1 MLPNILVV
9 EDDKPAIVLFEHY
22 LRNIGKIDVANDGE
36 IAIDL
41 INNNS
46 YDLILMDINLRGDMD
61 GLVLTRYLRDK
72 EEFKNI
78 PIIAVTAFGKYY
90 KDNALS
96 AGCNYFLIKPFE
108 KSELL
113 DLVSKALNK

>member
-1 MLPNILVV
+1 MLPKILVV

-22 LRNIGKIDVANDGE
+22 LRDIGLIEVAVDGE
-36 IAIDL
+36 IAVNL

-46 YDLILMDINLRGDMD
+46 YDLILMDINLRGEMD
-61 GLVLTRYLRDK
+61 GLALTRYLRGK

-108 KSELL
+108 RSELL